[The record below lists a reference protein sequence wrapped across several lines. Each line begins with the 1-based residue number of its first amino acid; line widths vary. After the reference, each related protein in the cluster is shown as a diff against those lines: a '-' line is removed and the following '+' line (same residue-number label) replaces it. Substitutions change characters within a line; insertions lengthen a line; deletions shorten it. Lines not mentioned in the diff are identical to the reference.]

1 MESTEKLRFELK
13 KPLLIVKEKN
23 GFLACGYIN
32 VETCNA
38 TEEAC
43 AIVKGVNNYDDMYQ
57 ASVVAV
63 SKKAIDLGINVG
75 DSGESAL
82 RKMA

>member
-1 MESTEKLRFELK
+1 MESAEKLRFELK

-43 AIVKGVNNYDDMYQ
+43 AIVKGVNNYDDMFK

-63 SKKAIDLGINVG
+63 SKRAIDLGINVG
-75 DSGESAL
+75 DSGEAAL
-82 RKMA
+82 RKLA